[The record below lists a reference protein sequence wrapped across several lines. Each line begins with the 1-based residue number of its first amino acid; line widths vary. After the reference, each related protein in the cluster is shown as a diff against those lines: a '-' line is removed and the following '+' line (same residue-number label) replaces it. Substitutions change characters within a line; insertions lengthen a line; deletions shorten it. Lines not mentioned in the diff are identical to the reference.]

1 MSTDHPIDT
10 DIIAAHQSNVF
21 LLAMRT
27 GPDDDGPF
35 WSAQCTAHHG
45 TCSWPGVDTLTR
57 DEAVRAHAA
66 HVAEALTAAR
76 TIETV
81 DELDALPVGTVVLAD
96 GDVYVSYDNL
106 LTTWREWIYPG
117 DDDPQQSIPLPARIL
132 HLPDSKDPS

>member
-1 MSTDHPIDT
+1 MTHLYNPTSTGDMDAIENAVLAYMKREHLGLYWTDSLMGAGGADLVALIAFID
-10 DIIAAHQSNVF
+10 A
-21 LLAMRT
+21 
-27 GPDDDGPF
+27 
-35 WSAQCTAHHG
+35 
-45 TCSWPGVDTLTR
+45 TLR
-57 DEAVRAHAA
+57 D
-66 HVAEALTAAR
+66 AR
-76 TIETV
+76 RVHTV